1 MSKELFLQMR
11 EIDAFELYA
20 KKKEIIEK
28 SEEFTNLILENGEI
42 TKQEAYARALRNATF
57 WQNTAEKLKENF
69 TEKDSFFGIELSPVN
84 GRKML
89 QYSEDQIYEQLS
101 KDLKEREELLKL
113 AQTQEVADLY
123 GNIVPKVSVKYAKD
137 SLQVKY

>member
-11 EIDAFELYA
+11 EIEAFELSA
-20 KKKEIIEK
+20 TKKAIIEK
-28 SEEFTNLILENGEI
+28 SEEFTDLILENGEI

-69 TEKDSFFGIELSPVN
+69 TEKDSFFGIELSPVT

-89 QYSEDQIYEQLS
+89 QYSEAPIYEQLS
-101 KDLKEREELLKL
+101 KDLKDREELLKL

-137 SLQVKY
+137 SLQVKF

>member
-1 MSKELFLQMR
+1 MSKDLFLQMR
-11 EIDAFELYA
+11 EIEAFELSA
-20 KKKEIIEK
+20 TKKAIIEK
-28 SEEFTNLILENGEI
+28 SEEFTNLILDNGEI

-69 TEKDSFFGIELSPVN
+69 TEKDSFFGIELSHIN

-89 QYSEDQIYEQLS
+89 QYSEDPIYEQLS

-123 GNIVPKVSVKYAKD
+123 GNIVTKVSVKYAKD

>member
-11 EIDAFELYA
+11 EIEAFELSA
-20 KKKEIIEK
+20 TKKAIIEK
-28 SEEFTNLILENGEI
+28 SEEFTNLILESGEI

-57 WQNTAEKLKENF
+57 WQNTAENLKENF

-89 QYSEDQIYEQLS
+89 QYSEDPIYEQLS

-137 SLQVKY
+137 SLQVKF